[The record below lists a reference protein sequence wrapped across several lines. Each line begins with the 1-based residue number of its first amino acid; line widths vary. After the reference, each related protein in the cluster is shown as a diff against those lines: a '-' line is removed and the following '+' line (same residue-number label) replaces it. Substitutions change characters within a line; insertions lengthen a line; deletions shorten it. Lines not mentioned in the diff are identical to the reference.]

1 MIQRLRHYV
10 ETLYIVADPRTDE
23 IRPVFRPGAT
33 VKEIA
38 QAEGADL
45 AINFN
50 YADTAA
56 GKPIGR
62 LIVGGKTVV
71 QDIEK
76 TAPRDELYMMPDG
89 TLHIGKAPPA
99 AIWAVQGSPPLLRGG
114 QNVVHEEISR
124 DQTGSDIWQRRAI
137 RTAAGITAD
146 GKLVLVR
153 TLGEVYLSELAE
165 IMQRL
170 GCVDA
175 LNGDG
180 GGSSYMWPA
189 DTGWGRKLGSA
200 LIVKKGAKE
209 DVEKPLL
216 IIDAG
221 HGGSDPGATGN
232 GIIEKEYTL
241 KISLYQYERFRQLG
255 IPVKLTRDKD
265 ITLDPAPRANLVKN
279 SGAKYCISNHINAG
293 GGEGVETIHSIHA
306 KPDMA
311 KAIADAIVAAGQKF
325 RRVFSRKNDKG
336 QDYYYMH
343 RLTGAVSTVI
353 VEYGFVD
360 NPACAARVKE
370 NWKAYAEAAIK
381 GFCQFAGLPYTP
393 LDTAPAPTPEPVNEP
408 VPVPAPAPADGL
420 PKITGAA
427 RVIVNDV
434 EIGAGYIIDGRTYV
448 PLRAIG
454 DALGLQVGW
463 DQATKT
469 ASLKGGK

>member
-10 ETLYIVADPRTDE
+10 ETLYAVLDPRTDE
-23 IRPVFRPGAT
+23 IRPVYCPGAT
-33 VKEIA
+33 VQEIA
-38 QAEGADL
+38 QAEDADA

-50 YADTAA
+50 YADTTA
-56 GKPIGR
+56 GQPIGR
-62 LIVGGKTVV
+62 LIVDGKVV
-71 QDIEK
+71 VPDIPK
-76 TAPRDELYMMPDG
+76 TAARDELYMMPDG

-114 QNVVHEEISR
+114 QNVVHEGISR

-146 GKLVLVR
+146 GKPVLVR

-221 HGGSDPGATGN
+221 HGGNDPGAIGN
-232 GIIEKEYTL
+232 GIVEKEYTL

-255 IPVKLTRDKD
+255 IPVALTRDKD
-265 ITLDPAPRANLVKN
+265 VTLDPAPRANLVKN
-279 SGAKYCISNHINAG
+279 SGAKYCISNHINAS

-343 RLTGAVSTVI
+343 RLTGSVQTVI
-353 VEYGFVD
+353 VEYGFCD
-360 NPACAARVKE
+360 NPADAERIKN
-370 NWKAYAEAAIK
+370 NWEAYAEAAIK

-408 VPVPAPAPADGL
+408 VPVPAPTPADGL

-454 DALGLQVGW
+454 EALGLQVGW

-469 ASLKGGK
+469 ATLKGGA

>member
-56 GKPIGR
+56 GQPIGR
-62 LIVGGKTVV
+62 LIVGGQVV
-71 QDIEK
+71 VPDIPK

-89 TLHIGKAPPA
+89 TLHIGKAPA
-99 AIWAVQGSPPLLRGG
+99 TAVWAVQGSPLLIRGG
-114 QNVVHEEISR
+114 KNVVHEGISR
-124 DQTGSDIWQRRAI
+124 DQTGADIWQRRAI
-137 RTAAGITAD
+137 RTAVGITAD
-146 GKLVLVR
+146 GKLVLIR

-189 DTGWGRKLGSA
+189 DTGWGRELGSA

-209 DVEKPLL
+209 MEKPLL

-232 GIIEKEYTL
+232 GIVEKEYTL

-255 IPVKLTRDKD
+255 ISVALTRDKD
-265 ITLDPAPRANLVKN
+265 VTLDPAPRANLVKN

-343 RLTGAVSTVI
+343 RLTGSVQTVI
-353 VEYGFVD
+353 VEYGFCD
-360 NPACAARVKE
+360 NPADSERIKN
-370 NWKAYAEAAIK
+370 NWEAFAEAAIK

-393 LDTAPAPTPEPVNEP
+393 PRNE
-408 VPVPAPAPADGL
+408 PAPAPASDPGSDM
-420 PKITGAA
+420 PTITGTA
-427 RVIVNDV
+427 RVLVNDV
-434 EIGAGYIIDGRTYV
+434 EIGVGYIIDGRTYV

-454 DALGLQVGW
+454 EALGLQVSW
-463 DQATKT
+463 DQTTKT